1 MNTPP
6 AEVAID
12 AALAARLVR
21 EQHPDLAAGLTADGL
36 TLVASGWDNTLY
48 RLGDRLV
55 MRLPRRQVAAELLLN
70 EHRWLP
76 AIADRISVPIPAPL
90 RLGEPS
96 ANYPWHWT
104 ISRWIDGEPAA
115 GLRPDERDPIAA
127 GLARFMNEMHV
138 PAPAGAPRNPV
149 RGVPLAARSP
159 AVHERLSSGF
169 VQDARELSALWE
181 RLLTVPAWPGPP
193 LWLHGDPH
201 PANVL
206 VKRDRGSA
214 RLVALIDFGDLTGGD
229 PATDLAA
236 AWMLFGP
243 RARAVFRS
251 HLDGVDAATWQRAR
265 GWALNMGTAIA
276 TSSADNPRMAAI
288 GAHALEQVL
297 LED

>member
-12 AALAARLVR
+12 AELAARLVS
-21 EQHPDLAAGLTADGL
+21 EQHPDLADGLTAGGL

-55 MRLPRRQVAAELLLN
+55 LRLPRRQVAAELILN

-90 RLGEPS
+90 RLGEPT
-96 ANYPWHWT
+96 AYYPWHWT
-104 ISRWIDGEPAA
+104 ISRWIDGESAA
-115 GLRPDERDPIAA
+115 ALRPDERDPIAA
-127 GLARFMNEMHV
+127 SLAAFMNEVHV
-138 PAPAGAPRNPV
+138 PAPSEAPRNPV
-149 RGVPLAARSP
+149 RGVPLASRAP
-159 AVHERLSSGF
+159 AVREHLSSGL
-169 VQDARELSALWE
+169 VKEADKISALWQ
-181 RLLTVPAWPGPP
+181 RLLTVPAWSGLP

-206 VKRDRGSA
+206 VNRDRGLA
-214 RLVALIDFGDLTGGD
+214 ELAAVIDFGDLTGGD

-236 AWMLFGP
+236 GWMLFSP
-243 RARAVFRS
+243 QARAVFRA

-265 GWALNMGTAIA
+265 GWALNMGTSIA
-276 TSSADNPRMAAI
+276 TNSGDNPRMAAI

-297 LED
+297 LDE